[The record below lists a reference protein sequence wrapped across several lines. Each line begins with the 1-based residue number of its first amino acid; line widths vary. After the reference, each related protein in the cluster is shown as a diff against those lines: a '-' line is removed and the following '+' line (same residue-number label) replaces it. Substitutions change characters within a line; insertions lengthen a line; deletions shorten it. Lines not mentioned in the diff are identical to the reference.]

1 MPSVYS
7 TLSTSSG
14 LLVFIRED
22 DREKS
27 FNFFKKKYLLI
38 LLVMEFN
45 KINIPE
51 NSMTVD
57 FECSYRNLKAGFLF

>member
-27 FNFFKKKYLLI
+27 FNFLKKI
-38 LLVMEFN
+38 F
-45 KINIPE
+45 INFIS
-51 NSMTVD
+51 N
-57 FECSYRNLKAGFLF
+57 GI